1 MKNVFISFDMD
12 DNHMIYLLRMQ
23 AKNNRFLFK
32 FRDYS
37 VKEPL
42 KYRWKKRVIT
52 LIHLSGIVIVAIGRN
67 TYRSKAVNWEIYQA
81 HRQHK
86 RVIGIRLHRYKRC
99 KTPPAMKI
107 YDKVINWNT
116 RHIAY
121 ILEYG

>member
-12 DNHMIYLLRMQ
+12 DTHMIDLLRMQ
-23 AKNNRFLFK
+23 AKNSRFLFE

-37 VKEPL
+37 VKELL
-42 KYRWKKRVIT
+42 KYGWKKRVIT
-52 LIHLSGIVIVAIGRN
+52 LIRLSGVVIVAIGRN
-67 TYRSKAVNWEIYQA
+67 THRSKAVNWEIYQA
-81 HRQHK
+81 RRQHK
-86 RVIGIRLHRYKRC
+86 RIIGIRLHRHKRC